1 MTKFTVDRIYL
12 YQLLNDK
19 RLLWPDDNNSLNDTD
34 DNNIDEGDDYDYDD
48 EDDRENE
55 ERVKTTKAM
64 MRRGGL

>member
-1 MTKFTVDRIYL
+1 MTRI
-12 YQLLNDK
+12 
-19 RLLWPDDNNSLNDTD
+19 